1 MDTECEPA
9 QYTLYAGKWHKKV
22 NLIVKENSL
31 DAKASC
37 AIRKGGGYCE
47 RVTTEMFPFK
57 YYASTQKAG
66 RISAATDILPRDS
79 RERSIML
86 TSLGTPH

>member
-47 RVTTEMFPFK
+47 RVTTEMFPSEH
-57 YYASTQKAG
+57 YASTQKAG
-66 RISAATDILPRDS
+66 RISAATNILPRDS

-86 TSLGTPH
+86 TSLRTP